1 MAAGAAALQWRTPQA
16 PAVVCGERR
25 CKHAG
30 EGQQRAGAAKGR
42 HAEKENG
49 LQTKRPPVA
58 SRDAPLILRRA
69 GAPPQVLLS
78 QSSTRQSGRGEMMC
92 LCVLVMHVVYGCVV
106 CK

>member
-16 PAVVCGERR
+16 PAVVCG
-25 CKHAG
+25 G
-30 EGQQRAGAAKGR
+30 EEMQACRGGAAKGR

-58 SRDAPLILRRA
+58 SRDAPLIRRP
-69 GAPPQVLLS
+69 GAPPQALLS
-78 QSSTRQSGRGEMMC
+78 RSSPRQSGRGEMMC
-92 LCVLVMHVVYGCVV
+92 LCVLVMRVVYGCVV